1 MEALL
6 LAGLSGEDRKGELKF
21 RFSLHYST
29 LFSTPEDRHR
39 AFRLAKHL
47 YDLRSMVAHGSSLGD
62 GVFSVGDEKLKL
74 PEAAKRASETLRH
87 LIHHFLPSVKQAPY
101 KKREI

>member
-1 MEALL
+1 
-6 LAGLSGEDRKGELKF
+6 
-21 RFSLHYST
+21 
-29 LFSTPEDRHR
+29 
-39 AFRLAKHL
+39 
-47 YDLRSMVAHGSSLGD
+47 MVAHGSSLGD

-101 KKREI
+101 KKREF